1 MKKSLLILSIALFA
15 FFGFSFAK
23 TPVSVQATGGGQVVF
38 HYQKW
43 DADYASV
50 GLWVWDTGTGGS
62 SNALEKASVDDFGA
76 VINIT
81 IGSDATT
88 MGLIPIAKEI
98 GNDNRWNNK
107 DSKDG
112 ANLSLDVTAAAGG
125 ATMHVYFLSGGNT
138 IFVADPTK
146 ANILVVYFTATE
158 VYEANIG
165 IHAWGSNWVQNEAYG
180 SWGEWGNP
188 TKIFTAEFT
197 TPQGK
202 LGKAGWLQTNV
213 GTDANFLVYAGNDAT
228 KKTGDIAQI
237 NKDIVAGGIQAVYVA
252 GDKYVGVDKAF
263 QFAEEN
269 FAFKFIAKGGEKGV
283 FTGTLAASKT
293 SILIKFSADV
303 QSAFYNQNGTPIVT
317 TYQKYEIVD
326 YEYIPTGTGGI
337 TIDTTVYPAYAP
349 QAIPSNV
356 LGRVVFHYQKW
367 DSDYSDVGL
376 WTWGTGTN
384 GTSAPVTKAGV
395 DSFGA
400 VMEVYIGAGAT
411 EIGLIPLADSIGT
424 DDRWAYRETPDG
436 QHITFD
442 VTPIVNGTVTEIHI
456 YYFQGGHQT
465 YFVAD
470 PAKAN
475 VITLYYNQTGT
486 YESNIGLYTWGSWDK
501 KSNSVFGTDSVPM
514 IPVFKSPDGVPG
526 YGVMN
531 TFDPASE
538 ENWIGYLVY
547 GYVDSSN
554 EGKKSGDIN
563 NDAGMGFDGMVAGS
577 VKVVYVGFAD
587 KTVSLDHD
595 RFVMEMLV
603 ETEKVPIY
611 DYVDYELIE
620 YPRVEVSFAGKFTLL
635 KNGVDVTNTI
645 ISIDFNTEKDVVTE
659 FVLQL
664 STALDNTATYVLRF
678 NNGKEGIDLQEA
690 EIELDM
696 DKTKPVFTFISAQQ
710 VSIVAGKGWDPSLWP
725 NVRVTDDRDGNIT
738 NRVYVKSGEGTLDTN
753 TPGTYEIKLTAADS
767 WGNEAQAVFTVVV
780 TAPETGCGARNAGIA
795 IIGFFGI
802 LANLIVF
809 KRWA

>member
-15 FFGFSFAK
+15 FFGFSFAG
-23 TPVSVQATGGGQVVF
+23 TPVSVDAAAAGQVVF

-43 DADYASV
+43 DNDYSSV
-50 GLWVWDTGTGGS
+50 GLWVWGTGTGGS
-62 SNALEKASVDDFGA
+62 ADGLEKASVDDFGA

-81 IGSDATT
+81 IGDDATS

-98 GNDNRWNNK
+98 GNDARWNNK
-107 DSKDG
+107 DSKGG
-112 ANLSLDVTAAAGG
+112 ADMSLDVTAAAAG
-125 ATMHVYFLSGGNT
+125 ATMHVYFLSGGDT
-138 IFVADPTK
+138 IFVADATK

-158 VYEANIG
+158 MYEATLG
-165 IHAWGSNWVQNEAYG
+165 IHAWGTNWVQNEAYG
-180 SWGEWGNP
+180 TWGSWGNP
-188 TKIFTAEFT
+188 TQIFAAEFT

-202 LGKAGWLQTNV
+202 IGKAGWLQTEV
-213 GTDANFLVYAGNDAT
+213 GTDANFLVYAGSDAT
-228 KKTGDIAQI
+228 KKTGDIANI
-237 NKDIVAGGIQAVYVA
+237 NTDIAAGGIQAVYVA
-252 GDKYVGVDKAF
+252 GDKYIGVDKAF

-269 FAFKFIAKGGEKGV
+269 FAFKFIAKGGEKGI

-293 SILIKFSADV
+293 SILVKFSADV
-303 QSAFYNQNGTPIVT
+303 QSAFYDENGTPIVT
-317 TYQKYEIVD
+317 TYQVYEIVD
-326 YEYIPTGTGGI
+326 YEYIPTGSGGI
-337 TIDTTVYPAYAP
+337 TIDETEYPAYVAGD
-349 QAIPSNV
+349 IPSNV

-376 WTWGTGTN
+376 WTWSTGTN

-395 DSFGA
+395 DDFGA
-400 VMEVYIGAGAT
+400 VLEVYIGEGGAD
-411 EIGLIPLADSIGT
+411 IGLIPIADSIGT
-424 DDRWAYRETPDG
+424 DDRWTYRETPDG

-442 VTPIVNGTVTEIHI
+442 VTPITSGAVDEIHI
-456 YYFQGGHQT
+456 YYFQGGLQT

-475 VITLYYNQTGT
+475 VITLYYSMTGT
-486 YESNIGLYTWGSWDK
+486 YEENIGLYTWGSWDK
-501 KSNSVFGTDSVPM
+501 QSNSTFGADSVLM
-514 IPVFKSPDGVPG
+514 TTSFKSPDGVPG
-526 YGVMN
+526 VGVMN
-531 TFDPASE
+531 TFNPATE
-538 ENWIGYLVY
+538 EDWIGYLVY

-554 EGKKSGDIN
+554 EGKKTGDIN
-563 NDAGMGFDGMVAGS
+563 NANGLGFGTMEAGD

-587 KTVSLDHD
+587 LTTSLDHD
-595 RFVMEMLV
+595 RFVLELMV
-603 ETEKVPIY
+603 ETEKVAIY
-611 DYVDYELIE
+611 DYVDYEQTE
-620 YPRVEVSFAGKFTLL
+620 FPRVEIDFEGKFVLL
-635 KNGVDVTNTI
+635 KDGVDI
-645 ISIDFNTEKDVVTE
+645 SDKILSIDYNMEKDVVTE

-664 STALDNTATYVLRF
+664 SEDLDNTAEYVLQF

-690 EIELDM
+690 EIEIDM
-696 DKTKPVFTFISAQQ
+696 DTTAPVFTFISAQQ
-710 VSIVAGKGWDPSLWP
+710 VTIVAGEGWDTALWP

-753 TPGTYEIKLTAADS
+753 TPGTYEIKLTASDS

-780 TAPETGCGARNAGIA
+780 TAPETGCGATNAAIA